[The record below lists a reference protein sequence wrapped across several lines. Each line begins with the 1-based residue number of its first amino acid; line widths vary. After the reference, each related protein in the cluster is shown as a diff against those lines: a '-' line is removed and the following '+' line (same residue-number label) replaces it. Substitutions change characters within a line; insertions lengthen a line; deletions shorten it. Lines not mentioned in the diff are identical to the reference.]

1 MAFNDLLK
9 LDLPDAFPAHEYSD
23 FMAAARAV
31 LLPNKTE
38 AWKEFAGASNLI
50 GWRFR
55 SSFEDMR
62 TYIASWQKY
71 GANVSFEEIYLRER
85 ALFGMFSSG
94 VSCVESVCYASYAL
108 ASHPSVLGLV
118 FGEPEQRRCNP
129 SQLRNALGSHSRAKA
144 LVSDLTALTN
154 SNEWNLWVD
163 LRNRMTHRSNL
174 PRIIYAAVGSTPPP
188 AKALQFAA
196 TSSTPAFEADE
207 SHLEALFLWLS
218 KSLGQLLT
226 GGRHLASGP

>member
-1 MAFNDLLK
+1 MALNDLLN
-9 LDLPDAFPAHEYSD
+9 LDLPDAFPTHDYSE
-23 FMAAARAV
+23 FMAAAHAV
-31 LLPNKTE
+31 LLPNRTE

-62 TYIASWQKY
+62 TYIVSWQKF

-94 VSCVESVCYASYAL
+94 VSCVECVCYASYAL
-108 ASHPSVLGLV
+108 ASHPSILDLG
-118 FGEPEQRRCNP
+118 FGEIEQRRCSP
-129 SQLRNALGSHSRAKA
+129 SRLEIALGSHSRAQA
-144 LVSDLTALTN
+144 LVSALSAVNN
-154 SNEWNLWVD
+154 SKEWDLWVD

-174 PRIIYAAVGSTPPP
+174 PRIISPAFGSTPPP
-188 AKALQFAA
+188 AKAPQFAA

-218 KSLGQLLT
+218 ESLSQLLT
-226 GGRHLASGP
+226 GGRHLANVP

>member
-9 LDLPDAFPAHEYSD
+9 LDLPDAFPANDYSD
-23 FMAAARAV
+23 FMAAARSV

-62 TYIASWQKY
+62 AYIASWQKY
-71 GANVSFEEIYLRER
+71 GADVSFEEIYLRER

-118 FGEPEQRRCNP
+118 FGESEQRRCKP
-129 SQLRNALGSHSRAKA
+129 SRLQNALGSHPRGQA
-144 LVSDLTALTN
+144 LVSALTALNN
-154 SNEWNLWVD
+154 SNEWRLWDD
-163 LRNRMTHRSNL
+163 LRNRMIHRSNL
-174 PRIIYAAVGSTPPP
+174 PQIIYGAVGSTPLPE
-188 AKALQFAA
+188 KALQFAA

-218 KSLGQLLT
+218 KSLSQLLA
-226 GGRHLASGP
+226 GGRHLANGP